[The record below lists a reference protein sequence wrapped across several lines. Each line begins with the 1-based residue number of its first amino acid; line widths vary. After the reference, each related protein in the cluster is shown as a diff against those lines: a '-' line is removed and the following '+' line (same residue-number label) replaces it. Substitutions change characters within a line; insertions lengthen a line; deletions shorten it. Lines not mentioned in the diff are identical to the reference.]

1 MADEAEIKE
10 FEKNCL
16 EGGMNEGGQGLSRG
30 ELEKLVKVEERGRV
44 EGKNDGEI
52 RLFRNGEM
60 AEAFLWKVYNEFI
73 KCILD

>member
-1 MADEAEIKE
+1 
-10 FEKNCL
+10 
-16 EGGMNEGGQGLSRG
+16 MNEGEQGLSRG

-60 AEAFLWKVYNEFI
+60 AEAFLWKV
-73 KCILD
+73 CH